1 MAYIVHKDQSDT
13 VERLPYIAETPI
25 WQDFDCAT
33 PSKPTVLAALLY
45 SAVADRENYFQ
56 DNTPTPFGNPKYAYL
71 SGLVNGIKMAAGIE
85 EETADGRLIF
95 RKGKRKV
102 LEVDKVRRP
111 AFYYEAVKDNAE
123 TLRAI
128 GL

>member
-1 MAYIVHKDQSDT
+1 MGYIVKKDTTGT
-13 VERLPYIAETPI
+13 VERLPYITETPI

-33 PSKPTVLAALLY
+33 PSKPAVLAALLY

-56 DNTPTPFGNPKYAYL
+56 DYTPTPFGNPRHEYL
-71 SGLVNGIKMAAGIE
+71 AGLVHGIKLAAGIE

-102 LEVDKVRRP
+102 LVVDKVRRP
-111 AFYYEAVKDNAE
+111 ASYYEAAKDNAE
-123 TLRAI
+123 TLRAF
-128 GL
+128 GR